1 MWRKGNPPTLLL
13 GRQIG
18 GITMKNS
25 IKVIQKMK
33 YRSKETVQNVTWRDR
48 MIGNTEREQ
57 MRVKGEVNKSN
68 TRFIGVQ
75 EREEQRSI

>member
-1 MWRKGNPPTLLL
+1 
-13 GRQIG
+13 
-18 GITMKNS
+18 MKF
-25 IKVIQKMK
+25 
-33 YRSKETVQNVTWRDR
+33 RSKETVQNVTWRDR
-48 MIGNTEREQ
+48 MIGNTKREQ